1 MTESGRG
8 LPSRCSNNEPLLAGQ
23 TQTVSE
29 RSEFQMS
36 LRVSATLVLLL
47 VLSSCATFDSARK
60 PMPIAEV
67 VKLSKSGA
75 ESPLVIQRIRD
86 SRTTYAL
93 RGSDFSKLKANGV
106 PDPVLD
112 YLQQSFV
119 DDLDLSTRYW
129 VTGAGLGGC
138 SFCYPQP
145 VDVDTLESGYGEV
158 LATPPGK
165 YQPDKPQGT
174 PAWVPYPPKAP
185 SAGQMSVSDIEQ
197 MAKDGVSE
205 AQIIERISHTRLTHV
220 IGVGGTFAIRTQPV
234 AGLSGS
240 ELARLYDEGVGYP
253 VLDALQGQFLAQF
266 IESERLRYQNWGK
279 KK

>member
-1 MTESGRG
+1 MK
-8 LPSRCSNNEPLLAGQ
+8 LHL
-23 TQTVSE
+23 
-29 RSEFQMS
+29 S
-36 LRVSATLVLLL
+36 LILVFSL
-47 VLSSCATFDSARK
+47 VLSGCATFDSPHK
-60 PMPIAEV
+60 SMPISEV

-145 VDVDTLESGYGEV
+145 VNVDTLESGYGEV
-158 LATPPGK
+158 LATPPGQ

-174 PAWVPYPPKAP
+174 PTWVPYPPKEPPAE
-185 SAGQMSVSDIEQ
+185 QMSVSDIEQ
-197 MAKDGVSE
+197 MAKDSVSD
-205 AQIIERISHTRLTHV
+205 AQIIERINHSRLTHV
-220 IGVGGTFAIRTQPV
+220 IGVGGGSGVRTQPL

-240 ELARLYDEGVGYP
+240 ELARLYGQSVDYP

-266 IESERLRYQNWGK
+266 IEFERLRYIHLGNAPMN
-279 KK
+279 

>member
-1 MTESGRG
+1 
-8 LPSRCSNNEPLLAGQ
+8 
-23 TQTVSE
+23 
-29 RSEFQMS
+29 MS
-36 LRVSATLVLLL
+36 LLLSPILVLLV
-47 VLSSCATFDSARK
+47 VLNGCATFDSPRK
-60 PMPIAEV
+60 PMPITEV

-106 PDPVLD
+106 PDAVLD

-129 VTGAGLGGC
+129 VTGAGVGGC

-145 VDVDTLESGYGEV
+145 VDVDTLQSGYGEV
-158 LATPPGK
+158 PATPPGQ
-165 YQPDKPQGT
+165 YQLDKPQGT
-174 PAWVPYPPKAP
+174 PAWVPYPPQEP

-197 MAKDGVSE
+197 MAKDGVSD
-205 AQIIERISHTRLTHV
+205 AQIIERINQSRLTHV
-220 IGVGGTFAIRTQPV
+220 IGVGGTSVVRTQPV

-240 ELARLYDEGVGYP
+240 QLAGLYGQSVDYP

-266 IESERLRYQNWGK
+266 IEVERLRYINLGK
-279 KK
+279 APLQ